1 MIPEL
6 GLLALV
12 LALLFS
18 LFAIFV
24 PSVGFIKKNAPL
36 QVSVR
41 FYAVAQS
48 LCVGI
53 AYLCLTFCFFKNAF
67 IDKHNCVQ
75 GEIKI
80 YSGCSSEELEKI
92 GF

>member
-1 MIPEL
+1 MKPILKFLHFGDVKDFAFAKCILIFPVWENCENKHIFGWWVPTEL
-6 GLLALV
+6 TG
-12 LALLFS
+12 
-18 LFAIFV
+18 
-24 PSVGFIKKNAPL
+24 
-36 QVSVR
+36 R
-41 FYAVAQS
+41 FYNAFLSGEV
-48 LCVGI
+48 I
-53 AYLCLTFCFFKNAF
+53 KNAF